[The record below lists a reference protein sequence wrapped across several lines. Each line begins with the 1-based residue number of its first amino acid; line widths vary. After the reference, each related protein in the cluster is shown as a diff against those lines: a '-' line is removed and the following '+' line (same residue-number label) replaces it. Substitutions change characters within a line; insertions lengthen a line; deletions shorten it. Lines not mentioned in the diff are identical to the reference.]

1 MFHCT
6 IETIG
11 NNLNDVFSLS
21 KNCSL
26 RIKIQKYNFFD
37 SLDGKKSLN
46 GMTKVRLITFKC
58 KFIETWRDHLI

>member
-1 MFHCT
+1 MTF
-6 IETIG
+6 
-11 NNLNDVFSLS
+11 FSLS

>member
-1 MFHCT
+1 MTF
-6 IETIG
+6 
-11 NNLNDVFSLS
+11 FSLS

-26 RIKIQKYNFFD
+26 HIKIQKYNFFD

-46 GMTKVRLITFKC
+46 GTTKVRLITFKR